1 MHTSDAGN
9 AGELVKSHPGR
20 GLEYG
25 YCTCFNVLSAHE
37 FAN

>member
-1 MHTSDAGN
+1 MRTSDAGS
-9 AGELVKSHPGR
+9 AGELVKSQPGC

-25 YCTCFNVLSAHE
+25 YCTRSKLLLVRV